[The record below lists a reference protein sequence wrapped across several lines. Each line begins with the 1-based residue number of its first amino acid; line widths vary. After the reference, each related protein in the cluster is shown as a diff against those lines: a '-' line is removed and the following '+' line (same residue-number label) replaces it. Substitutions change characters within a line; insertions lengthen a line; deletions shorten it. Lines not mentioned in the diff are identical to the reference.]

1 MSYTTF
7 SRNHNDQL
15 KEPMFFGQTVNV
27 SRYDQQKYP
36 IFEKLIEKQLSF
48 FWRPEEVDVSKDRV
62 DFQSLP
68 DHERHIFLSNLKYQ
82 TLLDSV
88 QGRSP
93 NVALLPIVSL
103 PELETWI
110 ETWAFSETI
119 HSRSYTHII
128 RNVTQSPELIF
139 DDIVTNDKIN
149 ERADAVTR
157 YYDDLIHLTSIY
169 NLYGEGQHT
178 VNGDVIDVSLYE
190 LKKTFVLSDDVGE
203 YS

>member
-7 SRNHNDQL
+7 NQEQFDATR
-15 KEPMFFGQTVNV
+15 EPMFFGHNVNV
-27 SRYDQQKYP
+27 SRYDVQKYP

-48 FWRPEEVDVSKDRV
+48 FWRPEEVDLSTDRS
-62 DFQSLP
+62 DFASLP
-68 DHERHIFLSNLKYQ
+68 DHEKHIFLSNLKYQ

-93 NVALLPIVSL
+93 NIAMLPLVSL

-128 RNVTQSPELIF
+128 RN
-139 DDIVTNDKIN
+139 IVTEPAEI
-149 ERADAVTR
+149 
-157 YYDDLIHLTSIY
+157 
-169 NLYGEGQHT
+169 
-178 VNGDVIDVSLYE
+178 
-190 LKKTFVLSDDVGE
+190 F
-203 YS
+203 